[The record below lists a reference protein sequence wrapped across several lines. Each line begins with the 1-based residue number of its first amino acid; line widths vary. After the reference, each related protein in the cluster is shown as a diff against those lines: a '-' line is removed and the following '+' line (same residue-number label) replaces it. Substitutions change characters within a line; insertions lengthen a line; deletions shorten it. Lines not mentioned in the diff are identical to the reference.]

1 MRGPWRPGLG
11 AAWVVARVGLARLMG
26 RATGSLLV
34 LVAPLAL
41 AVLLAPGHG
50 AGSVPRL
57 GVVLAERSVEA
68 EALYRSLPHGHPG
81 LHLVRVP
88 GEAELRD
95 ALETGWLEMGL
106 LVPAGYEA
114 ALLSGSQ
121 AEVHL
126 ISQDISL
133 AAVLRE
139 VVAAALLDRS
149 VASRV
154 AGLLVSREGLAPR
167 EALDLARSRR
177 EEMGLRSVETISVGD
192 APLGDAPLGEASDPF
207 ALSARSA
214 LVLVAFLVTML
225 GAGHVAEDLGS
236 GVMRRAVAAGL
247 PLTAVI
253 GGEAAWL
260 FLAALLACAT
270 LLLGSVALL
279 GVSWGDPLAVGLLVA
294 AYALACSGAGL
305 LAGARR
311 ARLGPR
317 VALALGASLVGGA
330 VVPLELLEGML
341 RQAAHVTPQAWVVEG
356 LGSAITQG
364 GDSRVVMGHVAALL
378 TMAALLLAAGAWQ
391 IRARL
396 LAVDRPRPA

>member
-1 MRGPWRPGLG
+1 MRGSWRPGLG

-81 LHLVRVP
+81 LRLVRVP

-106 LVPAGYEA
+106 LIPAGYEA

-167 EALDLARSRR
+167 EALDLTRSRR

-192 APLGDAPLGEASDPF
+192 APLGEASDPF

-214 LVLVAFLVTML
+214 LVFVAFLVTML

-305 LAGARR
+305 LAGAQR

-356 LGSAITQG
+356 LGSAITHG
-364 GDSRVVMGHVAALL
+364 GDSRVVMGHMAALL

-391 IRARL
+391 MRTRL